1 MMKTYPYIG
10 KSDIGNIT
18 LFTDEKS
25 GLSIFNSG
33 AYSNN
38 EYRTDWVECGFK
50 NITHEYLANTY
61 GEVVSH
67 EHAEFIIELA
77 ENESLGVYVD
87 SPKINRAFFTFN
99 ESSGLFFYDSE
110 EDINKDRCKKIT
122 IPLPP
127 KAKPKIYPQENLG
140 ETPKHFDCVCNKC
153 GGKCCT
159 GQCDKQESSEWP
171 QIGDE
176 VCWSNG
182 KRKGELKSICDGW
195 AWIKDDGGEFVSLM
209 AKFIKKPK
217 TPEEELRDNLES
229 EIKSMVNFTNYNPR
243 KIAEWIIGGEID
255 GLSYDIKKKPQ

>member
-1 MMKTYPYIG
+1 MKYPYIG
-10 KSDIGNIT
+10 KIKDGTPT
-18 LFTDEKS
+18 LFASPMDAVLLGTSGSYTD
-25 GLSIFNSG
+25 GW
-33 AYSNN
+33 N
-38 EYRTDWVECGFK
+38 EINFK
-50 NITHEYLANTY
+50 NITREYLQNTY
-61 GEVVSH
+61 GKVVSH
-67 EHAEFIIELA
+67 EHEEFIVELA
-77 ENESLGVYVD
+77 KSAGFSV
-87 SPKINRAFFTFN
+87 FTTA
-99 ESSGLFFYDSE
+99 SSVNYFVIKVGLSFHSCE
-110 EDINKDRCKKIT
+110 EITSTELKQIT

-127 KAKPKIYPQENLG
+127 KAETKKWTPDFYEPG
-140 ETPKHFDCVCNKC
+140 EPPKHFDCVCNKC

-159 GQCDKQESSEWP
+159 GRCDKQESSEWP

-243 KIAEWIIGGEID
+243 KIAEWIIGGEIE